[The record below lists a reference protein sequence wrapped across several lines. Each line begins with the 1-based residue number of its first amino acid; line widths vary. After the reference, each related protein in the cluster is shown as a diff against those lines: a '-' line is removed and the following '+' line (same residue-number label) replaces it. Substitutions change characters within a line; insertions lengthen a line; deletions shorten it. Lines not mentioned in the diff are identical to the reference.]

1 MYIVFM
7 IIYLKAVMYSAS
19 CALDRCRLVM
29 HVRAVS
35 GSSCSLFSAVF
46 QVVQVVSVLD
56 RKRQLLAQVVTSGS
70 LA

>member
-1 MYIVFM
+1 
-7 IIYLKAVMYSAS
+7 
-19 CALDRCRLVM
+19 M